1 MVKVSLLSEDGVDEG
16 ACVSDEGNGFS
27 GLDLLEITQ
36 KSTIIDLYF
45 DNDCVSVVPPYL
57 VEVK

>member
-1 MVKVSLLSEDGVDEG
+1 MVKVSLLSEDGVDEC
-16 ACVSDEGNGFS
+16 ALDESNGFS